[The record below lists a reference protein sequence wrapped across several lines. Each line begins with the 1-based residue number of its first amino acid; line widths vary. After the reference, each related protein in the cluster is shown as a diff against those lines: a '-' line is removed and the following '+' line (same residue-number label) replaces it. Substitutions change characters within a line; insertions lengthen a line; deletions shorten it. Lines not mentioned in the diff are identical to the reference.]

1 MSRSPDAFSLQD
13 FAARAHA
20 RLRLDLPGDAFGA
33 GAPGL
38 GDHSLDPG
46 LTPAPDA
53 AAPKPAA
60 VLVAAVPGPEGAR
73 LLFIER
79 ASGLRAHAGQIAFP
93 GGRMEAGDESPLATA
108 LREAEEEIGLPPEAV
123 RPLGF
128 LDVYQ
133 TGTGYRIVPVV
144 AVVERPFE
152 QRLCAL
158 EVADAFEAP
167 LSFLM
172 SPENHAI
179 VERERGG
186 RLRTFYAMPF
196 GERYIWGATAGMVR
210 NLYERLYL

>member
-20 RLRLDLPGDAFGA
+20 RLRLDLPAEALCA

-46 LTPAPDA
+46 LTPTPDA

-128 LDVYQ
+128 LDAYQ

>member
-1 MSRSPDAFSLQD
+1 MTSPHSPFSLQD
-13 FAARAHA
+13 FEWRARQ
-20 RLRLDLPGDAFGA
+20 RLNLDLAADAFA

-46 LTPAPDA
+46 MTPAPGA
-53 AAPKPAA
+53 PAPKPAA
-60 VLVAAVPGPEGAR
+60 VLVAAVPGPRGAG

-93 GGRMEAGDESPLATA
+93 GGRMDPQDESPVATA
-108 LREAEEEIGLPPEAV
+108 LREAEEEIGLPRDAV
-123 RPLGF
+123 RPLGL
-128 LDVYQ
+128 LDPYQ